1 LVSGLDEGKYSKY
14 LNTNLRE
21 GYNSLVKY
29 KYQYGTDKGNVIV
42 NTGSGNSDRDGDGIL
57 IV

>member
-21 GYNSLVKY
+21 GNSLVGEY
-29 KYQYGTDKGNVIV
+29 KYQYGTDNKGNVIV
-42 NTGSGNSDRDGDGIL
+42 IPEAEISIEMAM
-57 IV
+57 VF